1 MAEQAGFNNPLR
13 VTPLGGAAEIGKN
26 CFLYEYDGK
35 LMMVDCGLKFPEQDM
50 LGIDIV
56 IPDFDLVTA
65 RQEDLVAVVLT
76 HGHEDHIGAV
86 AYLLQRLEHAE
97 IYGTELTLALLA
109 AKLEEAGLENYNSHP
124 VEPPAKLELGPFQV
138 QCLRVSHSIPDGLAL
153 VIETPA
159 ARVLH
164 TGDFKFDPT
173 PISSYMTDF
182 AGLTQAGEEGV
193 DLLMVDVTGVEKPGY
208 TPSEQ
213 LVVKT
218 LKGIIEEAPGRVIV
232 ATFAS
237 NLHRIGET
245 MRLAV
250 ESGRR
255 TFLCGYSMEKN
266 VRVALRLG
274 LIELPEHHLISREE
288 LSFLPTEE
296 VLIMSTGSQGE
307 PMSGLSLMAA
317 GRHSEVQIQEGDTV
331 VLSASPIPGNEALVY
346 KVINSLFRA
355 GARVLYDRLASV
367 HVSGHAAREGIK
379 LMCSLAKPNY
389 AIPIHGEPR
398 HSYLFKEMA
407 VDELGFLPEEV
418 MIVRPGQV
426 LELEDG
432 LVRFGEEIE
441 ARSLLVDGLEITA
454 WNRSLFRERLALA
467 EEGVIIIS
475 AVVDGQ
481 TGDPLVEVAVT
492 GKGFSADEARAS
504 ALLTELSANL
514 SQIARDV
521 AGKNYSSTTLQ
532 SRLVET
538 ARRFLTQTTGR
549 RPVILP
555 HVVEV

>member
-1 MAEQAGFNNPLR
+1 
-13 VTPLGGAAEIGKN
+13 
-26 CFLYEYDGK
+26 
-35 LMMVDCGLKFPEQDM
+35 
-50 LGIDIV
+50 
-56 IPDFDLVTA
+56 
-65 RQEDLVAVVLT
+65 
-76 HGHEDHIGAV
+76 
-86 AYLLQRLEHAE
+86 
-97 IYGTELTLALLA
+97 
-109 AKLEEAGLENYNSHP
+109 
-124 VEPPAKLELGPFQV
+124 
-138 QCLRVSHSIPDGLAL
+138 
-153 VIETPA
+153 
-159 ARVLH
+159 
-164 TGDFKFDPT
+164 
-173 PISSYMTDF
+173 
-182 AGLTQAGEEGV
+182 
-193 DLLMVDVTGVEKPGY
+193 
-208 TPSEQ
+208 
-213 LVVKT
+213 
-218 LKGIIEEAPGRVIV
+218 
-232 ATFAS
+232 
-237 NLHRIGET
+237 
-245 MRLAV
+245 
-250 ESGRR
+250 
-255 TFLCGYSMEKN
+255 
-266 VRVALRLG
+266 
-274 LIELPEHHLISREE
+274 
-288 LSFLPTEE
+288 
-296 VLIMSTGSQGE
+296 
-307 PMSGLSLMAA
+307 MAA
-317 GRHSEVQIQEGDTV
+317 GRHSDVQIQEGDTV

-379 LMCSLAKPNY
+379 LMCSLVKPNY
-389 AIPIHGEPR
+389 AVPIHGEPR

-418 MIVRPGQV
+418 MVVRPGQV

-555 HVVEV
+555 HVIEV